1 MLAEELYDYTSETST
16 VHQGAF
22 MIEQANIVLLIGD
35 DHVWDDVGYNGHP
48 FVITPVPGEMAA
60 GGLRFD
66 RFYSGHA
73 NCSPTR
79 GEFYDGPALLI
90 QSSRKEPL
98 RKWQESVLNS
108 LTGADNGY

>member
-1 MLAEELYDYTSETST
+1 MAEELYDYTSETST

-22 MIEQANIVLLIGD
+22 MIEQANIVLLMGD
-35 DHVWDDVGYNGHP
+35 EHGCDDVRCNGHP
-48 FVITPVPGEMAA
+48 SVIIPVPGEMAA

-66 RFYSGHA
+66 RFYSEHA

-79 GEFYDGPALLI
+79 GEFYDRQALLI
-90 QSSRKEPL
+90 QSSRTEPL

-108 LTGADNGY
+108 LTGADYN